1 MSAIIEPESAQWW
14 VRAGSGSQI
23 RVSAAGEDRSV
34 VLHRRYAGGA
44 VEEIEIQLDELAE
57 VEGALLNARL
67 WLERAVKQHD
77 ELRAA
82 EEIAED
88 EDDAEPDPGIKLAT
102 FLMMILGAR
111 P

>member
-1 MSAIIEPESAQWW
+1 M
-14 VRAGSGSQI
+14 GLGG
-23 RVSAAGEDRSV
+23 AALDVGED
-34 VLHRRYAGGA
+34 AGGA

-67 WLERAVKQHD
+67 WLERAAKQHD

-88 EDDAEPDPGIKLAT
+88 GDDAEPDPGVRLAT
-102 FLMMILGAR
+102 FLMMMRGGRL
-111 P
+111 